1 MGHQILKRNTQFLS
15 YLLVL
20 LVFGGA
26 IWVAKEQ
33 LSQRISDQVLTRQ
46 AEVLQAIAL
55 VHQVSVIESSNEL
68 SIENPGDQLVVME
81 ELYELSGALGFRLY
95 SPQSDYLY
103 SFPETIT
110 EGTLNQTKLERTKS
124 LRSSAAIHENTNLSD
139 WIITGEE
146 NISQAFF
153 PILEVILPLHVAEE
167 DDLMGIAQLIF
178 DGHDTLADISK
189 LKQQINTQSMFV
201 FASGAGLIALVLGIS
216 FRSLNRSHDRL
227 TNRTIALNEAN
238 QALALSSKT
247 TAIGGIASH
256 LMHGLRNPLAT
267 LKTQLGN
274 SSENTLNKNGHEAIS
289 RMEELIEDVLRTLR
303 DHQGGIVYQITTKE
317 LLGVFENK
325 FSPVAKKHS
334 VNLYVDVTHN
344 HELDNREA
352 SLILLII
359 ENLSQ
364 NAIEACSGSG
374 KLMIR
379 STKNEVIEISDNGRG
394 LPEGTKAR
402 LFKPGG
408 SSKHLGSGLGLAISR
423 QLAMSI
429 DAELRLAKSDE
440 QGTTFE
446 LRLAKRTV

>member
-1 MGHQILKRNTQFLS
+1 
-15 YLLVL
+15 
-20 LVFGGA
+20 
-26 IWVAKEQ
+26 
-33 LSQRISDQVLTRQ
+33 
-46 AEVLQAIAL
+46 
-55 VHQVSVIESSNEL
+55 
-68 SIENPGDQLVVME
+68 
-81 ELYELSGALGFRLY
+81 
-95 SPQSDYLY
+95 
-103 SFPETIT
+103 
-110 EGTLNQTKLERTKS
+110 
-124 LRSSAAIHENTNLSD
+124 
-139 WIITGEE
+139 
-146 NISQAFF
+146 
-153 PILEVILPLHVAEE
+153 
-167 DDLMGIAQLIF
+167 MGIAQLIF

-201 FASGAGLIALVLGIS
+201 FASGAGLIVLVLRIS
-216 FRSLNRSHDRL
+216 FHSLNRSHDRL

-247 TAIGGIASH
+247 AAIGGIASH